1 MKLTQ
6 FLKPDL
12 KRIIVLLVILIPLI
26 KFFYPSAQ
34 FPAQFYLWDTYINV
48 WGTLLMI
55 PFIIVSMILFGGFD
69 VGGGLFPYSNIS
81 DTVTYLIGI
90 VFWYVISCAIATG
103 WNHFFKSLGK
113 NSKKYEKAMIISLL
127 TVFVVLVII
136 MPTIATSSIV
146 MEKTTRQNISMD
158 ELLYLNDLEELYL
171 HPEKQ
176 PIEDVRLQEIRIKN
190 NFIFPASYQFPN
202 ITACLYDT
210 EGNSQWGYSVEY
222 KTEDGRYIEEL
233 NPSNQNVI
241 IVQPNTETRI
251 YLCSFGLTS
260 TMSNLP
266 SSVEPNYKPNYENYD
281 QLLLI
286 TNVGMNNYVYGFNAT
301 EEDILRSE
309 KIKILK

>member
-26 KFFYPSAQ
+26 KFILYPSAQ
-34 FPAQFYLWDTYINV
+34 FPAQFHLWDTYINV

-69 VGGGLFPYSNIS
+69 VGGGLLPYSNIS

-90 VFWYVISCAIATG
+90 VFWYFISCVIATG

-113 NSKKYEKAMIISLL
+113 NSKKYEKTTIISLT

-136 MPTIATSSIV
+136 MPTIATSFIV
-146 MEKTTRQNISMD
+146 TEKTTRQNISMD
-158 ELLYLNDLEELYL
+158 ELVSIWD
-171 HPEKQ
+171 PVKQ
-176 PIEDVRLQEIRIKN
+176 PVSEDIRLQEIRIRN
-190 NFIFPASYQFPN
+190 NFIFPTSYQLPDV
-202 ITACLYDT
+202 TACLYDT
-210 EGNSQWGYSVEY
+210 EGNSKFGYSVAY
-222 KTEDGRYIEEL
+222 KTEDGRFIRDI

-241 IVQPNTETRI
+241 IVQPNAEARI
-251 YLCSFGLTS
+251 YLCRFLGLSITGRS
-260 TMSNLP
+260 D
-266 SSVEPNYKPNYENYD
+266 YENCD
-281 QLLLI
+281 EVLLL
-286 TNVGMNNYVYGFNAT
+286 TNVGMDNYSYCYYAT
-301 EEDILRSE
+301 EEDILRSG